1 MTHEQQRLLSDL
13 DDVRHALREML
24 TAAEITFSVQGA
36 SVTAECLHGVLLRE
50 LDRVCDALIPA

>member
-1 MTHEQQRLLSDL
+1 MTHEQQCLLSDL
-13 DDVRHALREML
+13 DAVPPALRAMR
-24 TAAEITFSVQGA
+24 TAAAMFGSVQGA